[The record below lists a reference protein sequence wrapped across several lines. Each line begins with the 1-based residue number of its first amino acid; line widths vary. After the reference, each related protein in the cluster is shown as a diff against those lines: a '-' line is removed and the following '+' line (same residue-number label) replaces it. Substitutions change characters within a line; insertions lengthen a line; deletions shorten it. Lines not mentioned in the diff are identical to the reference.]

1 MLKKTLFSW
10 SLHLYEKLSFYVW
23 ECQNHKG
30 VDFILNWKNKNLNLG
45 LNGNLNTTKIDKID
59 TPSELD
65 GVEIFSHRE
74 QSLITNSRPK
84 SKFSFTVD
92 YALERLEFG
101 MYNTYFGE
109 VTVANVNENPELDQV
124 MAGKLITDFCLTY
137 LFTPHLKLTGIVNN
151 LFDVYPD
158 ILLDQ
163 TGNQGGRFLYSREV
177 SQLGQLGRNYSLT
190 LSYKF

>member
-1 MLKKTLFSW
+1 M
-10 SLHLYEKLSFYVW
+10 
-23 ECQNHKG
+23 
-30 VDFILNWKNKNLNLG
+30 
-45 LNGNLNTTKIDKID
+45 
-59 TPSELD
+59 
-65 GVEIFSHRE
+65 EIFSHRE

-124 MAGKLITDFCLTY
+124 MAGKLITDFRLTY

-177 SQLGQLGRNYSLT
+177 SQLGQLGRNYSLN